1 MANRI
6 FSVSEVNGYVARSLE
21 MDPMIRQIAIRG
33 EVSNARRYASGHWYF
48 TLKDDASALRCV
60 WFLSNQKG
68 ASARLEEG
76 DRVIAQGSLG
86 LYLRDGQYQ
95 MNVTQVR
102 ADGVGPWYE
111 RFEQLKA
118 YCQERGWFDED
129 KKRPLPAYPRTI
141 GIVTSPD
148 GAALRD
154 VIRVAHRR
162 MPWVNLLLD
171 PVLVQG
177 EQAAEQIAQAIT
189 RLGQSK
195 ECDVIIAGRGGGSME
210 DLWAFNELPVVE
222 AIAKCPVPI
231 VSAVGHQTDFTL
243 ADFAAD
249 VRAATPSMAAELATC
264 DWEELREAIARRQER
279 MTAAVRR
286 LIDQRH
292 TGLLQAQQ
300 RLDQASPTGRLG
312 RPAGAPRSIP
322 PPLNPSHSPPN
333 GRPSGGPTA
342 LAALL
347 DAINPMAVTGR
358 GYALVRR
365 ADGGLVT
372 DSAQVQR
379 GDRLRITLA
388 RGGLQVAV
396 EEQTIE
402 EP

>member
-6 FSVSEVNGYVARSLE
+6 YSVSEVNGYVARSLE

-68 ASARLEEG
+68 SALRLEEG
-76 DRVIAQGSLG
+76 SRVVAQGGLG

-95 MNVTQVR
+95 MNVSQVQ
-102 ADGVGPWYE
+102 ADGVGAWYE

-118 YCQERGWFDED
+118 YCQQQGWFAEA
-129 KKRPLPAYPRTI
+129 KKRPLPAFPRTI

-154 VIRVAHRR
+154 IIRVARRR

-177 EQAAEQIAQAIT
+177 DQAAGQIAQAIT
-189 RLGQSK
+189 RLGQSGD
-195 ECDVIIAGRGGGSME
+195 CDVVIAGRGGGSME
-210 DLWAFNELPVVE
+210 DLWAFNELPVVK
-222 AIAKCPVPI
+222 AIAGCPVPV

-264 DWEELREAIARRQER
+264 SGEELGEAIARQTGR
-279 MTAAVRR
+279 MTEAMRR
-286 LIDQRH
+286 QIDRRH
-292 TGLLQAQQ
+292 NGLLQAQQ
-300 RLDQASPTGRLG
+300 RLDQASP
-312 RPAGAPRSIP
+312 AG
-322 PPLNPSHSPPN
+322 
-333 GRPSGGPTA
+333 A
-342 LAALL
+342 LAARQERLDQYRHRLIQAMALQMAGRQAALDRLRALL
-347 DAINPMAVTGR
+347 GAVSPMAVTGR

-365 ADGGLVT
+365 ADGSLVT
-372 DSAQVQR
+372 DSAQAQP
-379 GDRLRITLA
+379 GERLSIALA
-388 RGGLQVAV
+388 RGALRVMV
-396 EEQTIE
+396 EEQIME

>member
-300 RLDQASPTGRLG
+300 RLDQASPTG
-312 RPAGAPRSIP
+312 
-322 PPLNPSHSPPN
+322 
-333 GRPSGGPTA
+333 A
-342 LAALL
+342 LAARQERLDQYRHRLTQAIARQMADRQADLQRLRALL

>member
-6 FSVSEVNGYVARSLE
+6 YSVSEVNGYVARSLE
-21 MDPMIRQIAIRG
+21 MDPMIRQISIRG

-48 TLKDDASALRCV
+48 TLKDDTSALRCV

-68 ASARLEEG
+68 PLTRLAEG

-95 MNVTQVR
+95 MNVAQVR
-102 ADGVGPWYE
+102 ADGVGAWYE

-118 YCQERGWFDED
+118 DCQQRGWFDET
-129 KKRPLPAYPRTI
+129 KKRSLPARPRTI

-154 VIRVAHRR
+154 IIRVARRR

-177 EQAAEQIAQAIT
+177 ELAASQIAQAVT
-189 RLGQSK
+189 RLGQSG
-195 ECDVIIAGRGGGSME
+195 ECDVIIAGRGGGSIE

-222 AIAKCPVPI
+222 AIANCPVPVI
-231 VSAVGHQTDFTL
+231 SAVGHQTDVTL

-264 DWEELREAIARRQER
+264 DGEQMRVALSRQADRLTVAMRRMMDRRQN
-279 MTAAVRR
+279 A
-286 LIDQRH
+286 
-292 TGLLQAQQ
+292 LLQAQQ
-300 RLDQASPTGRLG
+300 RLDQVSPTG
-312 RPAGAPRSIP
+312 
-322 PPLNPSHSPPN
+322 
-333 GRPSGGPTA
+333 T
-342 LAALL
+342 LAARQERLDQYRHRLSQAITRQMAGRQSALERARKLL
-347 DAINPMAVTGR
+347 DAMSPMAVTGR

-365 ADGGLVT
+365 GDGGLIT
-372 DSAQVQR
+372 DSAQAQP
-379 GDRLRITLA
+379 GDKLWITLA

-396 EEQTIE
+396 EEQITE

>member
-6 FSVSEVNGYVARSLE
+6 YSVSEVNSYVARSLE

-68 ASARLEEG
+68 SALRLEEG
-76 DRVIAQGSLG
+76 SRIVAQGGLG

-95 MNVTQVR
+95 MNVSQIR
-102 ADGVGPWYE
+102 ADGVGSWYE

-118 YCQERGWFDED
+118 YCQGQGWFDEA
-129 KKRPLPAYPRTI
+129 KKRPLPSLPRTI

-154 VIRVAHRR
+154 IIRVARRR

-177 EQAAEQIAQAIT
+177 EMAAGQIAQAIT
-189 RLGQSK
+189 RLGQSG
-195 ECDVIIAGRGGGSME
+195 ECDVVIAGRGGGSME

-222 AIAKCPVPI
+222 AIASCPVPVI
-231 VSAVGHQTDFTL
+231 SAVGHQTDFTL

-264 DWEELREAIARRQER
+264 SGEELSEALARQSGRLTEAMRRQ
-279 MTAAVRR
+279 MDR
-286 LIDQRH
+286 LH
-292 TGLLQAQQ
+292 NGLLQAQQ
-300 RLDQASPTGRLG
+300 RLDQASP
-312 RPAGAPRSIP
+312 AGAMAARQERLKQYRHRLSQAMA
-322 PPLNPSHSPPN
+322 LQMA
-333 GRPSGGPTA
+333 GRQAS
-342 LAALL
+342 LERLRALL
-347 DAINPMAVTGR
+347 EAVSPMAVTGR

-372 DSAQVQR
+372 DSAQAQP
-379 GDRLRITLA
+379 GERLSVALA
-388 RGGLQVAV
+388 RGALRVMV
-396 EEQTIE
+396 EEQITE